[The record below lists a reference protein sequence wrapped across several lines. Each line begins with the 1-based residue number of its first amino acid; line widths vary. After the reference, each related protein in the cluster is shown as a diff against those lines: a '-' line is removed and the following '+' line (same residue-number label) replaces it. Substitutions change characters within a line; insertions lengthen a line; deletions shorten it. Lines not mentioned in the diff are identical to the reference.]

1 MRTKVGLSLCFVAL
15 VLAGAACS
23 HSNAAKTEAANVARP
38 TPSRGI
44 AENGSLAAPNA
55 GSSAGAPNNPSEAVD
70 FATVKQDD
78 RQLIHN
84 ATDQMQAPDVDVALN
99 KVTTA
104 VQAAG
109 GDLVSADAQLADPDA
124 RHIHAAFEVPPE
136 HFDAVL
142 HTLPTI
148 GKILS
153 NQVTTQDVTGQVVD
167 LDARLAAA
175 RASADR
181 LRGLLAQSANVN
193 DLLSVEQAL
202 SQRESEVESLT
213 AQDNA
218 IKGQVAHATITLDIS
233 PTAKPAP
240 KPPAPHHSHPSFGA
254 GLGTGVSAF
263 VGGGEAVLAAFGFL
277 LPFLGL
283 AALVG
288 AIVLVV
294 RRRRPNTQ
302 SASHTL

>member
-1 MRTKVGLSLCFVAL
+1 MRTKVGLSLCVVAL
-15 VLAGAACS
+15 LLTGAACS
-23 HSNAAKTEAANVARP
+23 HSNAAKSEAANSGAMP
-38 TPSRGI
+38 APSRGSGV
-44 AENGSLAAPNA
+44 ADNGTPTAPS
-55 GSSAGAPNNPSEAVD
+55 GTAPSNVVD

-78 RQLIHN
+78 RRLIHN
-84 ATDQMQAPDVDVALN
+84 ATDQMQAPDVDAALN
-99 KVTTA
+99 RVTTA
-104 VQAAG
+104 VQQAG
-109 GDLVSADAQLADPDA
+109 GDLVSADAELADPRA

-142 HTLPTI
+142 HMLPTI

-153 NQVTTQDVTGQVVD
+153 NQVSTQDVTGQVVD

-175 RASADR
+175 RTSADR

-218 IKGQVAHATITLDIS
+218 IKGQVAHATITLDIA
-233 PTAKPAP
+233 PEPAPVP
-240 KPPAPHHSHPSFGA
+240 KPPAPHHGHPSFGA

-277 LPFLGL
+277 LPFLAL

-288 AIVLVV
+288 GFVLVL
-294 RRRRPNTQ
+294 RRRRPH
-302 SASHTL
+302 AERAAHTL